1 MKMANGSTPLTDRLG
16 KVGPHSQENR
26 YISVKLKFAPAQTE
40 EINDDDLVIMLKCLA
55 V

>member
-1 MKMANGSTPLTDRLG
+1 MKVASGFSLRRGYANDSA
-16 KVGPHSQENR
+16 ENR

-40 EINDDDLVIMLKCLA
+40 EINDDDLVIMLNWLA